1 LDSLTEIFI
10 NIQVD
15 KKTHEHNQNDKATK
29 GVWEKCL
36 SKKKNN
42 IRNSYAN
49 LVEQIITQNQHASR
63 KKTKGLQYFYMMC
76 NY

>member
-1 LDSLTEIFI
+1 MF
-10 NIQVD
+10 
-15 KKTHEHNQNDKATK
+15 K
-29 GVWEKCL
+29 
-36 SKKKNN
+36 KKKNN